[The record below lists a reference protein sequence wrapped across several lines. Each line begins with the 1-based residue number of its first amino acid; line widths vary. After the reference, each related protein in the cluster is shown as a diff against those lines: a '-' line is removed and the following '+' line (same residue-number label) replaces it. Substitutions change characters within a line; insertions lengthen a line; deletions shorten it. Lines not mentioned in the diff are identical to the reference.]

1 MGPQGDFRDRAS
13 LEELQSRKLRAILKE
28 LFPAN
33 KFFAQKFAEAGID
46 PGTIK
51 APADLARLPLTTKAE
66 LLADQEKHPP
76 YGTTLTYPRERY
88 CRLHQTSGTTG
99 RPLCWLDTPASWQAI
114 LDCWDTMFRLAG
126 LRPGD
131 RLFFPFSF
139 GPFLGFWTAFEAAA
153 RQGMMCLPGGG
164 MSSLARLRHMLDHE
178 ATVVF
183 CTPTYALRLAEV
195 ARAEGIDL
203 PASPVRALIVA
214 GEPGGSIPATRARIE
229 SAWGAR
235 VFDHN
240 GLTEVGPMGIECIEN
255 PAGLHL
261 LEDDYIIEVL
271 NPESLQTVPAGE
283 IGELVVTNLNRLG
296 SPVIRYRTGD
306 RVRIDPKPCPCG
318 RVFLRLDGGILG
330 RTDDMIHVR
339 GNNVYPAALEGIL
352 HRFPE
357 VAEYRVEVRQNGT
370 LAELRIDVEP
380 AGPAS
385 ADLAERI
392 GKTIRDELWFKPE
405 VAIVSPGTLPRSEMK
420 AKRIQHKDTGTKS

>member
-1 MGPQGDFRDRAS
+1 MGQQSDFLNRKA
-13 LEELQSRKLRAILKE
+13 LEELQGERLRALLDE
-28 LFPAN
+28 VHPNSAFVAR
-33 KFFAQKFAEAGID
+33 KFAEAGID
-46 PGTIK
+46 PRTIK
-51 APADLARLPLTTKAE
+51 APADLARLPLTTKTE

-99 RPLCWLDTPASWQAI
+99 RPLCWLDTPASWQAL

-126 LRPGD
+126 LRPDD

-153 RQGMMCLPGGG
+153 RQGMMCLPGGS
-164 MSSLARLRHMLDHE
+164 MSSAARLRHLLDHE

-203 PASPVRALIVA
+203 ASSPVRALIVA

-235 VFDHN
+235 VFDHS
-240 GLTEVGPMGIECIEN
+240 GLTEVGPMGIECVEN

-271 NPESLQTVPAGE
+271 NPESLQPVPAGE

-306 RVRIDPKPCPCG
+306 RVRVDPKPCRCG

-339 GNNVYPAALEGIL
+339 GNNVYPAALEAIL

-357 VAEYRVEVRQNGT
+357 VAEYRVEVRQSGT

-380 AGPAS
+380 AGAAS

>member
-1 MGPQGDFRDRAS
+1 
-13 LEELQSRKLRAILKE
+13 
-28 LFPAN
+28 
-33 KFFAQKFAEAGID
+33 
-46 PGTIK
+46 
-51 APADLARLPLTTKAE
+51 
-66 LLADQEKHPP
+66 
-76 YGTTLTYPRERY
+76 
-88 CRLHQTSGTTG
+88 
-99 RPLCWLDTPASWQAI
+99 
-114 LDCWDTMFRLAG
+114 
-126 LRPGD
+126 
-131 RLFFPFSF
+131 
-139 GPFLGFWTAFEAAA
+139 
-153 RQGMMCLPGGG
+153 MMCLPGGG
-164 MSSLARLRHMLDHE
+164 MSSAARLRHLLDHE
-178 ATVVF
+178 ASVVF

-240 GLTEVGPMGIECIEN
+240 GLTEVGPMGIECVEN

-261 LEDDYIIEVL
+261 LEGDYIIEVL
-271 NPESLQTVPAGE
+271 NPESLQPVPAGE

-306 RVRIDPKPCPCG
+306 RVRVDPKPCPCG

-357 VAEYRVEVRQNGT
+357 VAEYRVEVRQNGA

-380 AGPAS
+380 AGAAS